1 MKQSLFAAT
10 AALVFAGSSALAA
23 DLPIRAPAYKA
34 PPAYFGWTGCYI
46 GANVGGVWARLRDNW
61 TPNPAGFPV
70 SGPSLTANGTAT
82 LHDRGFTGGGQ
93 IGCNYE
99 THHRIVWG
107 VEGDFNFTDVRG
119 IRDVAVP
126 ASGPV
131 AAYSIHEE
139 FRARWLSTIRGRVG
153 FTADRTLFYATGGV
167 AFANL
172 KTLDSA
178 VFPASATNNT
188 VSGSGTRTGWTVG
201 GGIERALTGA
211 WSIKAEY
218 LFARFGHF
226 SRTSANS
233 DPGTFP
239 LSTIV
244 HDHRLE
250 EHIARIGLNYRFGGM
265 GYYY

>member
-1 MKQSLFAAT
+1 MKQSFFAAT
-10 AALVFAGSSALAA
+10 AALVFAGSSAVAA

-34 PPAYFGWTGCYI
+34 PPVYFSWTGCHI
-46 GANVGGVWARLRDNW
+46 GANVGGAWARLRDDW
-61 TPNPAGFPV
+61 TPNPAGFPT

-82 LHDRGFTGGGQ
+82 IHDGGLTGGGQ
-93 IGCNYE
+93 IGCDYE
-99 THHRIVWG
+99 ANRLVWG
-107 VEGDFNFTDVRG
+107 VEADFNFTDLRG

-139 FRARWLSTIRGRVG
+139 FRARWLSTIRGRIG
-153 FTADRTLFYATGGV
+153 FAANRTLFYATGGV

-178 VFPASATNNT
+178 VFPASATDNT
-188 VSGSGTRTGWTVG
+188 VSGSSTRTGWTVG
-201 GGIERALTGA
+201 GGIEHAL
-211 WSIKAEY
+211 WSGWSVKAEY
-218 LFARFGHF
+218 LFASFDRL
-226 SRTSANS
+226 SKTSANS
-233 DPGTFP
+233 DPVTFP

-250 EHIARIGLNYRFGGM
+250 EHIARVGLNYRFSGS
-265 GYYY
+265 YY